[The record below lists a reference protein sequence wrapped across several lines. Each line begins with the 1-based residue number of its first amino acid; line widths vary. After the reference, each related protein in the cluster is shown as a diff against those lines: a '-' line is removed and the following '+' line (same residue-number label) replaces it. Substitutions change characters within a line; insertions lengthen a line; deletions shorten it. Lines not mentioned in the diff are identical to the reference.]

1 MKAITRKL
9 ILLAITVLPVLAF
22 AHPGHGHENPLS
34 PGHYVVNPEHFIPLA
49 LTVAITLSIVLGY
62 RAYAIL
68 SKQHK

>member
-1 MKAITRKL
+1 MKAITNKL
-9 ILLAITVLPVLAF
+9 ILLAIAALPVLAF